1 MWFRGF
7 ALQILKKLN
16 FNRVPWLT
24 RSRHMIL
31 GVWYLKI
38 RKNIE
43 NMLWNHGYYDSWLV
57 SMILSRV
64 RLRVKI
70 MVARSN
76 VCRQKVWIVARNAKT
91 SRVYPELK
99 KTVAKRDRSR
109 KVDGCFEKIK
119 LLLSLGLGINIKQL
133 VEGRLFPRSS
143 YLDVYIYIFQINNA
157 IIFLNQPLKR
167 SCVSWFSQVR

>member
-1 MWFRGF
+1 MENFQQCVGSLARVMWFRGF

-38 RKNIE
+38 RKNIK
-43 NMLWNHGYYDSWLV
+43 NMLWNHGYYNSWLV
-57 SMILSRV
+57 SIIMSRV

-76 VCRQKVWIVARNAKT
+76 VCWQKLWIVARNAKT

-109 KVDGCFEKIK
+109 K
-119 LLLSLGLGINIKQL
+119 
-133 VEGRLFPRSS
+133 EGE
-143 YLDVYIYIFQINNA
+143 
-157 IIFLNQPLKR
+157 IIVNVFSAP
-167 SCVSWFSQVR
+167 VGGSWN

>member
-57 SMILSRV
+57 SIILSRV

-76 VCRQKVWIVARNAKT
+76 VCRQKVWIVTWNAKT

-99 KTVAKRDRSR
+99 KTVAKRDRSI
-109 KVDGCFEKIK
+109 KNKKKIPRGK
-119 LLLSLGLGINIKQL
+119 GTSLPSAPAPAASALQALARILGPLGLNC
-133 VEGRLFPRSS
+133 
-143 YLDVYIYIFQINNA
+143 A
-157 IIFLNQPLKR
+157 PLWKISHYTPALR
-167 SCVSWFSQVR
+167 PVLGPK

>member
-1 MWFRGF
+1 MCWLARARHVISGVCT
-7 ALQILKKLN
+7 LNLKKNGKLSTMC
-16 FNRVPWLT
+16 WLA
-24 RSRHMIL
+24 RARHMIL

-38 RKNIE
+38 RKNIK
-43 NMLWNHGYYDSWLV
+43 NMLWNHGYYNSWLV
-57 SMILSRV
+57 SIIMSRV

-76 VCRQKVWIVARNAKT
+76 VCWQKLWIVARNAKT

-119 LLLSLGLGINIKQL
+119 LLLSLSLGINIKQL
-133 VEGRLFPRSS
+133 VEGSLFPRSS
-143 YLDVYIYIFQINNA
+143 HLHVYIYLFQIHRVF
-157 IIFLNQPLKR
+157 FL
-167 SCVSWFSQVR
+167 

>member
-1 MWFRGF
+1 MENFQQCVGSLSRGMWFRGF

-38 RKNIE
+38 RKNIK
-43 NMLWNHGYYDSWLV
+43 NMLWNHGYYNSWLV
-57 SMILSRV
+57 SIIMSRV

-76 VCRQKVWIVARNAKT
+76 VCWQKLWIVARNAKT

-99 KTVAKRDRSR
+99 KTVAKRDRSIDVSTSQSFSR
-109 KVDGCFEKIK
+109 SK
-119 LLLSLGLGINIKQL
+119 LHWKTWL
-133 VEGRLFPRSS
+133 EC
-143 YLDVYIYIFQINNA
+143 QIIHQDKA
-157 IIFLNQPLKR
+157 MKF
-167 SCVSWFSQVR
+167 SCAK